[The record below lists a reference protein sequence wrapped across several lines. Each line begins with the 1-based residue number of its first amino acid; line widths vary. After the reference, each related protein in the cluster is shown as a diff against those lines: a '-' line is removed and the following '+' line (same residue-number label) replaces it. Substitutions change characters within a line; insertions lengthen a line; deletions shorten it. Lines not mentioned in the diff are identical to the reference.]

1 MGAQLKSLDEL
12 DEYINVLYFGDP
24 GSGKTTDVMYMAKLG
39 KVIVV
44 DAEAGIKKR
53 PLQRLGIPTS
63 NIMPYTVRDYSDLDG
78 LYWRVKAMLD
88 NDPGCIAGVV
98 FDSMTE
104 IQKVLLEAIIKAR
117 QDKLNAQAARGG
129 FEVSSDEFEVD
140 RDEYGKMTEQ
150 VRRIS
155 RRFRDLPC
163 HTAFVC
169 LAKRDVDKEGTGE
182 IFYRPALTPAFA
194 NDLAGYVD
202 IVAYVQQSNGDPDD
216 YSRFTAV
223 TRPIGKYR
231 GKDRFGATPEIMP
244 NPTFTRILDYVLADD
259 PEVMASEDPF
269 VQARLA
275 RLAPA
280 NA

>member
-1 MGAQLKSLDEL
+1 MLKSLDEAE
-12 DEYINVLYFGDP
+12 EYVNVLFFGDP
-24 GSGKTTDVMYMAKLG
+24 GSGKTTDTMDMARLG
-39 KVIVV
+39 RVIVV

-53 PLQRLGIPTS
+53 PLQRLGIPTA
-63 NIMPYTVRDYSDLDG
+63 NIYPYTVRNYKDLDA
-78 LYWRVKAMLD
+78 LYWKVKAQLD
-88 NDPGCIAGVV
+88 ENPGSIAGVA

-104 IQKVLLEAIIKAR
+104 IQKVLLEAIIKER
-117 QDKLNAQAARGG
+117 QDKLNAAALRGG
-129 FEVSSDEFEVD
+129 FEVKSDEFEVE

-150 VRRIS
+150 LRRVT

-202 IVAYVQQSNGDPDD
+202 VVAYVQQSDGDPNDL
-216 YSRFTAV
+216 SRFTAV

-244 NPTFTRILDYVLADD
+244 NPTFTRILDYVLAED
-259 PEVMASEDPF
+259 PEEMAANDPF
-269 VQARLA
+269 VKARLD
-275 RLAPA
+275 RLAA
-280 NA
+280 ASA